1 MALCH
6 ECLIENNG
14 GDTVYTGQSPDE
26 ITLVTAAM
34 KIGVKYTKIFGG
46 IIDLL
51 INRGNDIV
59 TLKYEKIC
67 MFEFDSDRQRNSIV
81 VRDLE
86 TNKYLLFIK
95 GADNIMTSLLVKTNN
110 EYLEKVSKD
119 LLAFSEKGF
128 RTLVLGYKVI
138 EPDEFNLFKIHYDEA
153 STSVDFREEKIRK
166 AAEMIE
172 CNVNLLGC
180 TAVEDSLQDEVPE
193 TIQDLLNAGIKI
205 WMLTGDK
212 LETALNIGK
221 TCSLLNEKMLIEKCR
236 ASDYV
241 TTLETMKAVFKK
253 IDSVQEYQECAILIE
268 GAAIDYIINT
278 PQGLTNYQGD
288 MMDIFLKLSDICKT
302 VICCRVTPGQKKDIV
317 KYIKDYK
324 KCVTLAI
331 GDGANDVSMILEAQV
346 GIGLYGEEGMQAV
359 QASDYAIGEFKF
371 L

>member
-1 MALCH
+1 MELKYCSVGEKIYGEINTPIGTTSIHTLTFNSKENRSDFNCKEMQRDYWSANSQLLSTSLPLITTQREIVDYFLKCMALCH

-51 INRGNDIV
+51 INIGNDIV

-95 GADNIMTSLLVKTNN
+95 GADNIMTNLLVKTNN

-153 STSVDFREEKIRK
+153 SKSVDFSEEKIRK

-172 CNVNLLGC
+172 CNINLLGC
-180 TAVEDSLQDEVPE
+180 TAVEDSLQD
-193 TIQDLLNAGIKI
+193 
-205 WMLTGDK
+205 
-212 LETALNIGK
+212 
-221 TCSLLNEKMLIEKCR
+221 
-236 ASDYV
+236 
-241 TTLETMKAVFKK
+241 
-253 IDSVQEYQECAILIE
+253 
-268 GAAIDYIINT
+268 
-278 PQGLTNYQGD
+278 
-288 MMDIFLKLSDICKT
+288 
-302 VICCRVTPGQKKDIV
+302 
-317 KYIKDYK
+317 
-324 KCVTLAI
+324 
-331 GDGANDVSMILEAQV
+331 
-346 GIGLYGEEGMQAV
+346 
-359 QASDYAIGEFKF
+359 
-371 L
+371 